1 MGRHMTKQTIE
12 GIVENGAIR
21 LSGNVCLPEK
31 TKVLVIVPDLRGDNA
46 PRIESPR
53 LAQSGQARN
62 FRKQMIVGSPVDA
75 GV

>member
-1 MGRHMTKQTIE
+1 MTKQTIE

-53 LAQSGQARN
+53 LAHPEQAAD
-62 FRKQMIVGSPVDA
+62 FRKQVIVETPANA
-75 GV
+75 GL